1 MTTIE
6 GAKKFDGRGKIEEP
20 WDNEYA
26 NTNSVNYKR
35 LKSRLETHFKGI
47 LEKKYEENLLDLEV
61 KNFQE
66 GSVIFDFTVFL
77 TSTTNVNADSLKE
90 AIEKDEGGSNFTI
103 SVESV
108 KQVAGPTPTVTS
120 QSPTTLSKGK
130 IVNKQTIHTSFV
142 ENHSHLMFAARYSY
156 NRSDV

>member
-120 QSPTTLSKGK
+120 QSPTTSSKGK
-130 IVNKQTIHTSFV
+130 IVNKQTIHTSLV
-142 ENHSHLMFAARYSY
+142 ENHSHLMFAARCSY
-156 NRSDV
+156 YRSDV

>member
-61 KNFQE
+61 KNFQK

-90 AIEKDEGGSNFTI
+90 VIEKDEGGSNFTI

-156 NRSDV
+156 YRSDV

>member
-61 KNFQE
+61 KNFHV
-66 GSVIFDFTVFL
+66 GSIIFDFTVFL
-77 TSTTNVNADSLKE
+77 TTTNDVNADSLKE
-90 AIEKDEGGSNFTI
+90 AIEKDEEGSNFTV

-108 KQVAGPTPTVTS
+108 
-120 QSPTTLSKGK
+120 
-130 IVNKQTIHTSFV
+130 
-142 ENHSHLMFAARYSY
+142 R
-156 NRSDV
+156 

>member
-156 NRSDV
+156 YRSDV

>member
-61 KNFQE
+61 KNFQK

-156 NRSDV
+156 YRSDV

>member
-1 MTTIE
+1 MTTTE

-26 NTNSVNYKR
+26 NTNSVKYKR

-61 KNFQE
+61 NNFQE
-66 GSVIFDFTVFL
+66 GSVIFDFTVLL
-77 TSTTNVNADSLKE
+77 TSTTDVNADSLKE

-120 QSPTTLSKGK
+120 QSPTTSSKGK

-156 NRSDV
+156 YRSDV

>member
-1 MTTIE
+1 MTSTE

-26 NTNSVNYKR
+26 NTNSVKYKR

-61 KNFQE
+61 NNFQE
-66 GSVIFDFTVFL
+66 GSVIFDFTVLL
-77 TSTTNVNADSLKE
+77 TSTTDVNADSLKE
-90 AIEKDEGGSNFTI
+90 AIEKDKGGSNFTI

-108 KQVAGPTPTVTS
+108 RQVAGPTPTVTS
-120 QSPTTLSKGK
+120 QSPTTSSKGK

-156 NRSDV
+156 YRSDV

>member
-120 QSPTTLSKGK
+120 QSPTTSSKGK
-130 IVNKQTIHTSFV
+130 VVNKQTIHTSFV

-156 NRSDV
+156 YRSDV

>member
-1 MTTIE
+1 MTTKE

-26 NTNSVNYKR
+26 NSNSVNYKR

-61 KNFQE
+61 KNFHV
-66 GSVIFDFTVFL
+66 GSIIFDFTVFL
-77 TSTTNVNADSLKE
+77 TTTNDVNADTLKE
-90 AIEKDEGGSNFTI
+90 VIEKDEEGSNFTV

-108 KQVAGPTPTVTS
+108 
-120 QSPTTLSKGK
+120 
-130 IVNKQTIHTSFV
+130 
-142 ENHSHLMFAARYSY
+142 R
-156 NRSDV
+156 